1 MRKARRTRTDEGNVK
16 GGKDGEVR
24 EGSTD
29 DTGDKALTADD
40 RARDAIKHW
49 VSMIVDIYTTGG
61 HVDALA
67 YATGEGRMQ
76 VQFGSCDAVEEDPA
90 RFLRW
95 LAEGMRPR
103 ARVPEPEATRH

>member
-1 MRKARRTRTDEGNVK
+1 MRKARRTKTDEDRVENSK
-16 GGKDGEVR
+16 GREV
-24 EGSTD
+24 GDDSTD
-29 DTGDKALTADD
+29 NNTAAAPTADD

-49 VSMIVDIYTTGG
+49 MSMIVDIYTTGG

-90 RFLRW
+90 GFLRW

-103 ARVPEPEATRH
+103 VRVPEPEATRH

>member
-1 MRKARRTRTDEGNVK
+1 MRKARRTKTDEDRVENGK
-16 GGKDGEVR
+16 GREVR
-24 EGSTD
+24 DDSTD
-29 DTGDKALTADD
+29 DSAAAAPTADD

-49 VSMIVDIYTTGG
+49 MSMIVDIYTTGG

-76 VQFGSCDAVEEDPA
+76 VQFGSCDAVEEDRA
-90 RFLRW
+90 GFLRW

-103 ARVPEPEATRH
+103 ARVPEPEVIRH

>member
-1 MRKARRTRTDEGNVK
+1 MK
-16 GGKDGEVR
+16 GGRDREVR
-24 EGSTD
+24 D
-29 DTGDKALTADD
+29 AATADAADQAATVDD

-67 YATGEGRMQ
+67 YATGEGRMR
-76 VQFGSCDAVEEDPA
+76 VQFSSCDAVEEDPA
-90 RFLRW
+90 GFLRW

-103 ARVPEPEATRH
+103 AAQLPEPEATRH